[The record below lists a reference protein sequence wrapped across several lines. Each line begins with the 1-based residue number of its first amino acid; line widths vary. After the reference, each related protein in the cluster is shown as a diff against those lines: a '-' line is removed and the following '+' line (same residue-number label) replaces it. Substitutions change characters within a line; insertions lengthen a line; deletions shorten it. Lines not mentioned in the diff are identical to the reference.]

1 MLLLQSFDGLDGF
14 KTNTFNLNHYLFDK
28 ERYVPTEDERAG
40 NLLVPESYL
49 SEYSRLQCIQQ
60 PAATRWGKC
69 HGIKV
74 VFPSCWK
81 NEYFSVGK
89 TKKQFRAMKTKQC
102 MIYKD
107 VVNKRLARKRE
118 QVSELETKMI
128 SEGELSAIDKR
139 KMIECKAA
147 ILELENV
154 IDIAESMFTA
164 ETCDQNEKK

>member
-1 MLLLQSFDGLDGF
+1 
-14 KTNTFNLNHYLFDK
+14 
-28 ERYVPTEDERAG
+28 
-40 NLLVPESYL
+40 
-49 SEYSRLQCIQQ
+49 
-60 PAATRWGKC
+60 
-69 HGIKV
+69 
-74 VFPSCWK
+74 
-81 NEYFSVGK
+81 
-89 TKKQFRAMKTKQC
+89 
-102 MIYKD
+102 MIYKE
-107 VVNKRLARKRE
+107 VVNKRLARKQE